1 LNLPGSCPEYLTT
14 EVCAAILERNLQS
27 NSTIVVL
34 PLQDLFAVHYDL
46 RTLEPGAERIN
57 VPGVTSTDNWTY
69 RMKLQIE
76 SLLAYDRYNDYLRSL
91 IARRRLKEVGSGAV
105 GV

>member
-1 LNLPGSCPEYLTT
+1 
-14 EVCAAILERNLQS
+14 
-27 NSTIVVL
+27 
-34 PLQDLFAVHYDL
+34 
-46 RTLEPGAERIN
+46 
-57 VPGVTSTDNWTY
+57 
-69 RMKLQIE
+69 MKLQIE